1 MQLANLPVR
10 AAQLMLP
17 LALLA
22 ACAGD
27 PPPPAPANANDVL
40 APTPEALLAMGSG
53 AATPLL
59 QALARAY
66 AASHPSLPVRVE
78 PSVGS
83 GGGVAAA
90 TDGAVDLGLVG
101 RGLRPAEA
109 RALELFPLA
118 LDAVVVAAAPDVE
131 RQGLTREELRKLYA
145 GERDSGLMLLL
156 RDPAETAN
164 DALERA
170 FPELRALRES
180 GAASARFRVLDHD
193 DAMAHALLTT
203 PRSVGV
209 FSFGAILSWKLP
221 LKPLALE
228 GLHPSVDALAKG
240 TWPAVRTLGM
250 VFRAERRTRIAP
262 FLAFVTSSEGRAVT
276 RAAGYL
282 PLPGARP

>member
-1 MQLANLPVR
+1 LSLAKHPLPFV
-10 AAQLMLP
+10 LLLP
-17 LALLA
+17 WALLA

-27 PPPPAPANANDVL
+27 PPPPAPVDAKGVL
-40 APTPEALLAMGSG
+40 APTPDALLAMGSG

-66 AASHPSLPVRVE
+66 ASGRPPLPVHVE
-78 PSVGS
+78 PSVGT
-83 GGGVAAA
+83 GGGIAAA

-101 RGLRPAEA
+101 RSLRPAESV
-109 RALELFPLA
+109 ALEAFPLA

-131 RQGLTREELRKLYA
+131 RQSLSREELRQLYA
-145 GERDSGLMLLL
+145 GEHGTGLTLLL

-170 FPELRALRES
+170 YPELRALRES
-180 GAASARFRVLDHD
+180 GAASARFRVLNHD

-209 FSFGAILSWKLP
+209 FSFGAIQSWKLP
-221 LKPLALE
+221 LRPLALD
-228 GLHPSVDALAKG
+228 GLRPSVEALSSRR
-240 TWPAVRTLGM
+240 WPAVRPLSI
-250 VFRAERRTRIAP
+250 VFRPERRARITP
-262 FLAFVTSSEGRAVT
+262 FLAFVASAEGRAVT

-282 PLPGARP
+282 PLPEVTP